1 MIPFVIGV
9 VIGILLTIAFIAVIR
24 MKEEEEDHK

>member
-9 VIGILLTIAFIAVIR
+9 VIGVLLTIAFLAVVR
-24 MKEEEEDHK
+24 MKEEERDQK